1 MQAKRLRKLNVSMIV
16 AVTLVVVTAG
26 ACSAQV
32 GGGGNSVGWV
42 FLRVDDLNESL
53 VDAEFN
59 QLPGGML
66 TWGGYGTVGVGNG
79 KWSIGGWYGGGEAIS
94 KPTAGAEPK
103 IATLAFNYGGILVE
117 YSAVDSPKAHVGLG
131 TVLGGG
137 MASLTTKRG
146 MISDFDEALGA
157 ASSASVWRPYLLA
170 QPQASIAFPLSA
182 LIDITITGGYSF
194 LYSPTGWM
202 DGMTFK
208 DSFDG
213 PMKSAG
219 LPFVQLS
226 FSFGPPPLGI

>member
-1 MQAKRLRKLNVSMIV
+1 MPVLR
-16 AVTLVVVTAG
+16 
-26 ACSAQV
+26 QV

-66 TWGGYGTVGVGNG
+66 TWGGGYGTVGVGNG

-103 IATLAFNYGGILVE
+103 IATLALNYGGGILVE

-131 TVLGGG
+131 TVLGGGG

-170 QPQASIAFPLSA
+170 QPPGIHSFPAVGANRYYDHWRILS
-182 LIDITITGGYSF
+182 LVQPDR
-194 LYSPTGWM
+194 M
-202 DGMTFK
+202 DGWDDLQGFIRWPYEERGT
-208 DSFDG
+208 
-213 PMKSAG
+213 A
-219 LPFVQLS
+219 LCAAILQLRAAAS
-226 FSFGPPPLGI
+226 GNIAAKPAISK